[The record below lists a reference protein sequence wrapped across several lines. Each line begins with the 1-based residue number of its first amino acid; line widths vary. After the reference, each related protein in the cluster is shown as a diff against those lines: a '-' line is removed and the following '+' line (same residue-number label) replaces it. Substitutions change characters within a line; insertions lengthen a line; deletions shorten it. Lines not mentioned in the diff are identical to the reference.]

1 MIGFCQIKQLIFL
14 DEACSRINLENKD
27 LFKLEVLSKELEKVQ
42 AEKAELDQAET
53 DEEFQKL
60 ADLKTQE
67 CKLIEDIDN
76 LKKKMKPK
84 KSYSSRHCYSY

>member
-1 MIGFCQIKQLIFL
+1 MYSSLKETGLF
-14 DEACSRINLENKD
+14 LENKD

-42 AEKAELDQAET
+42 AEKTELDQAET

-67 CKLIEDIDN
+67 CKLIEDIDLLEINRVGVN
-76 LKKKMKPK
+76 LLFKRKN
-84 KSYSSRHCYSY
+84 